1 MKTRLSVIALLCL
14 IGLLILLLLQQVST
28 AREPVLLVQDMA
40 LPPTAAHPAAAP
52 PVGTVPFGPPPAP
65 REAAQLFT
73 NHCAVCHGANGNGQ
87 SYTAAYPGMPA
98 VGNLTTI
105 RKSAPELKQSLREG
119 RGAMPAF
126 HNKLQETEIDS
137 LIHHIL
143 THFQQK

>member
-1 MKTRLSVIALLCL
+1 MKHRLSVIALLCI
-14 IGLLILLLLQQVST
+14 IGLLTLLILQQVST

-40 LPPTAAHPAAAP
+40 LPSTAPHPPAAVP
-52 PVGTVPFGPPPAP
+52 IGTVPFGAPPPQ

-73 NHCAVCHGANGNGQ
+73 NHCAVCHGMNGTGQ

-105 RKSAPELKQSLREG
+105 RKPAPELLHSLREG
-119 RGAMPAF
+119 RGAMPSF

-143 THFQQK
+143 THLQQQ